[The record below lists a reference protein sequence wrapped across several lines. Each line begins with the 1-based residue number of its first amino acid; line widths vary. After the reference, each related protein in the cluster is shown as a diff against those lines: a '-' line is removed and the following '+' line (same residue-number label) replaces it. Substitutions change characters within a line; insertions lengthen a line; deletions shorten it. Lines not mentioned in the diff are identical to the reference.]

1 MKGNNKD
8 VTNFVLVGVGGQGII
23 LASTI
28 VSEAAVL
35 AGHDVKN
42 NEVHGMAQRGGSV
55 VSQIR
60 FGPKVYSPLIKK
72 KSAHFVIS
80 LEKLETLRYSHLY
93 NAETR
98 MVVNDLKI
106 TPVTVTSGNSEYPAD
121 IDKYLTETFQY
132 VTIINANHIAEEAG
146 NLKAANVVIIGAMSN
161 FLPFGDDIFEAAIR
175 NSVKKNYVDL
185 NIEAFYRGKEAACS
199 TQAADRAK

>member
-1 MKGNNKD
+1 MEKNNTD

-28 VSEAAVL
+28 VSEAAMI

-55 VSQIR
+55 ISQIR
-60 FGPKVYSPLIKK
+60 FGPQVYSPLIKK
-72 KSAHFVIS
+72 QSADFVIS
-80 LEKLETLRYSHLY
+80 LEKLETLRYLHLY
-93 NAETR
+93 NPETK

-106 TPVTVTSGNSEYPAD
+106 TPVTVTSGKSEYPGD
-121 IDKYLTETFQY
+121 IDKYLTDSFQH
-132 VTIINANHIAEEAG
+132 VKIIDANRIAEDAG
-146 NLKAANVVIIGAMSN
+146 NIKAANVVIIGAMSSY
-161 FLPFGDDIFEAAIR
+161 LPFGDDIFEAAIN

-185 NIEAFYRGKEAACS
+185 NIECFYRGKEAVN
-199 TQAADRAK
+199 T

>member
-1 MKGNNKD
+1 MEKNNNN

-28 VSEAAVL
+28 MSEAAVL

-55 VSQIR
+55 ISQIR

-72 KSAHFVIS
+72 QSAHFVIS

-93 NAETR
+93 NANTK

-106 TPVTVTSGNSEYPAD
+106 TPVTVTSGKSEYPAD
-121 IDKYLTETFQY
+121 IDKYLKENFQY
-132 VTIINANHIAEEAG
+132 VNIINANRIAEEAG

-161 FLPFGDDIFEAAIR
+161 FLPFGDDIFENAIR
-175 NSVKKNYVDL
+175 NSVKKNFVDL
-185 NIEAFYRGKEAACS
+185 NIQAFYRGKEAV
-199 TQAADRAK
+199 QDNRARK